1 VLTLFSP
8 IIMLE
13 PKTLSGIQH
22 YMGMA
27 YLYRSVLALCLLLGG
42 CTYCA
47 AQERYFPPNTFGTG
61 QWAEAEVD
69 RDTYLLKKLEEP
81 PLFRKAQNP
90 SNEAYRFLWL
100 RTFHNPVAVRME
112 VQPDGT
118 SLLTVKAADGEAGF
132 PRTVKKLIQ
141 NSTCSLSRAQ
151 TEAFQKKVTTEGF
164 WKTASRDRGKP
175 AATDC
180 DGWIL
185 EGLRSGDYHVVERAI
200 PNTLPKNTQIVQSL
214 GLTLAIELGQMDIP
228 ENER

>member
-1 VLTLFSP
+1 
-8 IIMLE
+8 MLE
-13 PKTLSGIQH
+13 PLTFGGVQH
-22 YMGMA
+22 YMDVA
-27 YLYRSVLALCLLLGG
+27 YLYRSVLALCLSLGLST
-42 CTYCA
+42 CCV
-47 AQERYFPPNTFGTG
+47 AQEQYFPPKTFGTG
-61 QWAEAEVD
+61 QWAEAEAD
-69 RDTYLLKKLEEP
+69 LYSYLLKKLEEP
-81 PLFRKAQNP
+81 PLFRKVENP
-90 SNEAYRFLWL
+90 SNESYRFLWL

-118 SLLTVKAADGEAGF
+118 SLLTIKVADGEAGF

-141 NSTCSLSRAQ
+141 NSTRPLSREQ
-151 TEAFQKKVTTEGF
+151 TEAFRKKVTTEGF
-164 WKTASRDRGKP
+164 WKAASRDKGKA

-200 PNTLPKNTQIVQSL
+200 PNTLPKNTQVVQSL